1 MDDVSDLRF
10 TIQRSLGGSVE
21 LRVDTLEDDFAE
33 KMGGGERGDVH
44 QEERAELGDLTNEDT
59 LLGRG

>member
-1 MDDVSDLRF
+1 MDDGSDLRF
-10 TIQRSLGGSVE
+10 AIQRSLGSSVE

-33 KMGGGERGDVH
+33 EMVGGEGGDVH
-44 QEERAELGDLTNEDT
+44 QEERAELGDPTNEDT